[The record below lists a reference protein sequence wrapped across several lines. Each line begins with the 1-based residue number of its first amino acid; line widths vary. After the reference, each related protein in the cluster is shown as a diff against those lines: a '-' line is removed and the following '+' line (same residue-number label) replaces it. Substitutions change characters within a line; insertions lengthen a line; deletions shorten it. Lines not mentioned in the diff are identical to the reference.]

1 MFFAALGAI
10 ALAEFTEAVSLGV
23 RFNRC
28 WINLNGSEC
37 LFLTTG
43 CVLWYFDLRSK
54 AAVTFLF
61 ALSEWLEV
69 RASSRARQ
77 ALSAIVQLRP
87 ECANLVHPS
96 TKEVIVV
103 SAASVP
109 IGALVSVKTGDKI
122 PCDGVVVEG
131 RSTVDESSL
140 TGESRPVRKGPNDE
154 VSGGTINSGSVQ
166 LMIRTTST
174 ADDSAVARLIRLV
187 EEAQANRS
195 ETEKIVDQFA
205 RVYTPFIVF
214 SALMMCTIPWAWG
227 YEMGAQWTRNGL
239 VLIVVACPCALII
252 STPVS
257 YVAGLAAT
265 AQKGVLVK
273 GGAHLEALGLVK
285 KVCFDKTGTLT
296 QGKFKLLHLKLIGG
310 RRTRKDVLQILSL
323 MEERAS
329 HPLAQAI
336 LDAARNEGVSIPKSS
351 KLEDHTFLAGEGV
364 SGIIDGAKVYVGNF
378 RLFGRLGHLSDLP
391 EVDRLNVEQWE
402 AGGGTVGFMAIEGD
416 GIVCAYCVAD
426 AVRPESAEVVGRL
439 RSLGI
444 EVSMLTGDNRDAA
457 NAIGKQVGLQEGE
470 IKGQLLPEEKLSI
483 VEGMKDKRS
492 GGQSIFT
499 NIISS
504 KGMVLMCGDGI
515 NDGPSLAAADV
526 GVAMGEG
533 AALAMETA
541 DVTLLDS
548 NLNKLVYSIQMGRR
562 VIRKIEEN
570 VLFSLAVKFLV
581 LGFALAGKAHLWAA
595 IASDVGTMI
604 LVTLNGMLLLPSRRK
619 GTLEVSAAE
628 EDGCDGKSG
637 VVADDV

>member
-1 MFFAALGAI
+1 M
-10 ALAEFTEAVSLGV
+10 
-23 RFNRC
+23 N
-28 WINLNGSEC
+28 INLPP
-37 LFLTTG
+37 
-43 CVLWYFDLRSK
+43 K

-69 RASSRARQ
+69 RATSRARQ

-96 TKEVIVV
+96 TKEIIVV
-103 SAASVP
+103 SASSVP
-109 IGALVSVKTGDKI
+109 VGALVSVKTGDKV
-122 PCDGVVVEG
+122 PCDGIVVDG

-154 VSGGTINSGSVQ
+154 VSGGTINSGSAQ
-166 LMIRTTST
+166 LVIQTTST

-195 ETEKIVDQFA
+195 ETEKLVDQFA
-205 RVYTPFIVF
+205 RVYTPFVVF
-214 SALMMCTIPWAWG
+214 AALMMCTIPWAWG
-227 YEMGAQWTRNGL
+227 TEIGAEWTRNGL

-273 GGAHLEALGLVK
+273 GGSHLEALGLVK

-296 QGKFKLLHLKLIGG
+296 QGKFKLLHLNVIGV
-310 RRTRKDVLQILSL
+310 RRPRNEVLETLAL

-351 KLEDHTFLAGEGV
+351 HLKDHTFLAGEGV
-364 SGIIDGAKVYVGNF
+364 SGVIDGHEVHVGNF
-378 RLFGRLGHLSDLP
+378 RLFGRLGLLDDLP
-391 EVDRLNVEQWE
+391 QKEIAAVENWE
-402 AGGGTVGFMAIEGD
+402 AGGGTVGFMSIEGD

-426 AVRPESAEVVGRL
+426 AVRPESAKVIGKL
-439 RSLGI
+439 RALG
-444 EVSMLTGDNRDAA
+444 VDVAMLTGDNRDAA
-457 NAIGKQVGLQEGE
+457 HAIGKQVGLTQEE
-470 IKGQLLPEEKLSI
+470 IKGRLLPEEKLSI
-483 VEGMKDKRS
+483 VEGMKDNRS
-492 GGQSIFT
+492 GGQSIFA
-499 NIISS
+499 NVISS
-504 KGMVLMCGDGI
+504 KRMVLMCGDGI

-548 NLNKLVYSIQMGRR
+548 NLSKLVYSITMGRR
-562 VIRKIEEN
+562 VIRKIKEN
-570 VLFSLAVKFLV
+570 VVFSLFVKFLV
-581 LGFALAGKAHLWAA
+581 LGFALTGKAHLWAA

-604 LVTLNGMLLLPSRRK
+604 LVTLNGMLLLPARRNGK
-619 GTLEVSAAE
+619 HKLSLSKEGNDATIAGLETENV
-628 EDGCDGKSG
+628 
-637 VVADDV
+637 

>member
-1 MFFAALGAI
+1 M
-10 ALAEFTEAVSLGV
+10 
-23 RFNRC
+23 N
-28 WINLNGSEC
+28 INLPP
-37 LFLTTG
+37 
-43 CVLWYFDLRSK
+43 K

-69 RASSRARQ
+69 RATSRARQ

-96 TKEVIVV
+96 TKEIIVV
-103 SAASVP
+103 SASSVP
-109 IGALVSVKTGDKI
+109 VGALVSVKTGDKV
-122 PCDGVVVEG
+122 PCDGIVVDG

-154 VSGGTINSGSVQ
+154 VSGGTINSGSAQ
-166 LMIRTTST
+166 LVIQTTST

-195 ETEKIVDQFA
+195 ETEKLVDQFA
-205 RVYTPFIVF
+205 RVYTPFVVF
-214 SALMMCTIPWAWG
+214 AALMMCTIPWAWG
-227 YEMGAQWTRNGL
+227 TEIGAEWTRNGL

-273 GGAHLEALGLVK
+273 GGSHLEALGLVK

-296 QGKFKLLHLKLIGG
+296 QGKFKLLHLNVIGD
-310 RRTRKDVLQILSL
+310 RRPRNEVLETLAL

-351 KLEDHTFLAGEGV
+351 HLKDHTFLAGEGV
-364 SGIIDGAKVYVGNF
+364 SGVIDGHEVHVGNF
-378 RLFGRLGHLSDLP
+378 RLFGRLGLLDDLP
-391 EVDRLNVEQWE
+391 QKEIAAVENWE
-402 AGGGTVGFMAIEGD
+402 AGGGTVGFMSIEGD

-426 AVRPESAEVVGRL
+426 SVRPESAEVIGKL
-439 RSLGI
+439 RALG
-444 EVSMLTGDNRDAA
+444 VDVAMLTGDNRDAA
-457 NAIGKQVGLQEGE
+457 QAIGKQVGLNQEE

-483 VEGMKDKRS
+483 VEGMKDNRS
-492 GGQSIFT
+492 GGQSIFA
-499 NIISS
+499 NAISS
-504 KGMVLMCGDGI
+504 KRMVLMCGDGI

-548 NLNKLVYSIQMGRR
+548 NLSKLVYSITMGRR
-562 VIRKIEEN
+562 VIRKIKEN
-570 VLFSLAVKFLV
+570 VVFSLFVKFLV
-581 LGFALAGKAHLWAA
+581 LGFALTGKAHLWAA

-604 LVTLNGMLLLPSRRK
+604 LVTLNGMLLLPARRNGK
-619 GTLEVSAAE
+619 HKLSLSKEGNDAIIAGLETENV
-628 EDGCDGKSG
+628 
-637 VVADDV
+637 

>member
-1 MFFAALGAI
+1 M
-10 ALAEFTEAVSLGV
+10 
-23 RFNRC
+23 N
-28 WINLNGSEC
+28 INLPP
-37 LFLTTG
+37 
-43 CVLWYFDLRSK
+43 K

-69 RASSRARQ
+69 RATSRARQ

-96 TKEVIVV
+96 TKEIIVV
-103 SAASVP
+103 SASSVP
-109 IGALVSVKTGDKI
+109 VGALVSVKTGDKV
-122 PCDGVVVEG
+122 PCDGIVVDG

-154 VSGGTINSGSVQ
+154 VSGGTINSGSAQ
-166 LMIRTTST
+166 LVIQTTST

-195 ETEKIVDQFA
+195 ETEKLVDQFA
-205 RVYTPFIVF
+205 RVYTPFVVF
-214 SALMMCTIPWAWG
+214 AALMMCTIPWAWG
-227 YEMGAQWTRNGL
+227 TEIGAEWTRNGL

-273 GGAHLEALGLVK
+273 GGSHLEALGLVK

-296 QGKFKLLHLKLIGG
+296 QGKFKLLHLNVIGV
-310 RRTRKDVLQILSL
+310 RRPRNEVLETLAL

-351 KLEDHTFLAGEGV
+351 HLKDHTFLAGEGV
-364 SGIIDGAKVYVGNF
+364 SGVIDGHEVHVGNF
-378 RLFGRLGHLSDLP
+378 RLFGRLGLLDDLP
-391 EVDRLNVEQWE
+391 QKEIAAVENWE
-402 AGGGTVGFMAIEGD
+402 AGGGTVGFMSIEGD

-426 AVRPESAEVVGRL
+426 SVRPESAEVIGKL
-439 RSLGI
+439 RALG
-444 EVSMLTGDNRDAA
+444 VDVAMLTGDNRDAA
-457 NAIGKQVGLQEGE
+457 QAIGKQVGLNQEE

-483 VEGMKDKRS
+483 VEGMKDNRS
-492 GGQSIFT
+492 GGQSIFA
-499 NIISS
+499 NAISS
-504 KGMVLMCGDGI
+504 KRMVLMCGDGI

-548 NLNKLVYSIQMGRR
+548 NLSKLVYSITMGRR
-562 VIRKIEEN
+562 VIRKIKEN
-570 VLFSLAVKFLV
+570 VVFSLFVKFLV
-581 LGFALAGKAHLWAA
+581 LGFALTGKAHLWAA

-604 LVTLNGMLLLPSRRK
+604 LVTLNGMLLLPARRNGK
-619 GTLEVSAAE
+619 HKLSLSKEGNDAIIAGLETENV
-628 EDGCDGKSG
+628 
-637 VVADDV
+637 